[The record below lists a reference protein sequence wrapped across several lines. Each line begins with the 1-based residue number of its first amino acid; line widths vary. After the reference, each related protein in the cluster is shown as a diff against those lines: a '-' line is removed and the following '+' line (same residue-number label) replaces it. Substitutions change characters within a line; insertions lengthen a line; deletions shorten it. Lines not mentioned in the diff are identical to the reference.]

1 MRNAVLVPVVDDQV
15 PSADTL
21 TGYDE
26 KHRVT
31 YSRLLDAEAE
41 GAEWDEAALLV
52 LRIDPIRE
60 PVRARRIWES
70 HLARAKW
77 LVEHGYGYLIAWR
90 GEFQSAGSL

>member
-1 MRNAVLVPVVDDQV
+1 MRRTDFRPMLANEA

-26 KHRVT
+26 EHLIT
-31 YSRLLDAEAE
+31 YRGLLDAERE

-52 LRIDPIRE
+52 LSIDPIRE
-60 PVRARRIWES
+60 PDRARRAWET

-77 LVEHGYGYLIAWR
+77 LLEHGYGRL
-90 GEFQSAGSL
+90 L